1 MKEDKNFSRRA
12 LLKGAGIGVAYLS
25 LENLFD
31 AVFAKKA
38 TAATKDLKKV
48 KFALAWLPQ
57 GGYAMMIAAKQL
69 GLWEKRGLDVTVD
82 RGFGSGRTAQSVG
95 LGEYPYGIAD
105 FAVAVQHID
114 KGLDLIDFAMVA
126 PITAACIGVLEESN
140 IKVPKDLEGKTIG
153 ATPGSGEH
161 QLWPAYAKAAGID
174 SNKIKFSYMEASL
187 PIPALIEKKVDAIGT
202 YYDTLSPQLWA
213 RDIKHRIFLYADAGL
228 KLYSVGMITTSKRF
242 KEEKDVVN
250 GLAEGAMEALKMM
263 YLEPE
268 KVLDAH
274 MKAVVDY
281 EGAERN
287 RAAVKHGMAIRTT
300 QGLVPYVKEK
310 GLGWHDPEYV
320 RETVNIIGTYMGLKT
335 KIDPEKAYTNEFVG
349 NVKLTASE
357 WKKVE
362 ENVKD
367 YIVPKPEVKK

>member
-1 MKEDKNFSRRA
+1 MKEDKFISRRTF
-12 LLKGAGIGVAYLS
+12 LKGAGMGMASIS
-25 LENLFD
+25 LGSLLD
-31 AVFAKKA
+31 KVYAQRP
-38 TAATKDLKKV
+38 AAKDLRKV

-57 GGYAMMIAAKQL
+57 GGYAMMIAAKAL

-105 FAVAVQHID
+105 FAVMVQHVD
-114 KGLDLIDFAMVA
+114 KGLDLVDFAMVG
-126 PITAACIGVLEESN
+126 PRTAMAIGVLEESP
-140 IKVPKDLEGKTIG
+140 IRTPKDLEGKTIG

-161 QLWPAYAKAAGID
+161 QLWPAFAKANGID
-174 SNKIKFSYMEASL
+174 VNKVKFSYMEPGL
-187 PIPALIEKKVDAIGT
+187 TIPALIEKRVDGIGT

-213 RDIKHRIFLYADAGL
+213 RNIKHRIILYSDYGL
-228 KLYSVGMITTSKRF
+228 KLYSVGMLTSSKRL
-242 KEEKDVVN
+242 KEEKEVARA
-250 GLAEGAMEALKMM
+250 LAEGAMEALKMM

-268 KVLDAH
+268 KVLDVH

-287 RAAVKHGMAIRTT
+287 RLAVKHGMLIRTT

-310 GLGWHDPEYV
+310 GLGWHDLDYV
-320 RETVNIIGTYMGLKT
+320 KETVGLISTYIGLKT
-335 KIDPEKAYTNEFVG
+335 KIEPEKTFTNEFVG
-349 NVKLTASE
+349 NVKLTAAE

-367 YIVPKPEVKK
+367 YIIPKPEIKK